1 MPLVCLRR
9 LLRFDA
15 PLSHLLPVWPG
26 RGGGLCSPAA
36 AVGAHSQVTGGP
48 PRQLPE
54 APVVAGGLAGLRG
67 TAGPPLIPA
76 AAVSPRPEPSFPE
89 QGWAREWGPGGG
101 PRRAESVSGCC
112 LSPSNPRGLS
122 DSSVKL
128 GAGRAEVSLGG
139 LGGIK

>member
-54 APVVAGGLAGLRG
+54 APVVAGGSRWPPWNCRAPLDPGRRCQPTSGAVLSGAGLGQR
-67 TAGPPLIPA
+67 
-76 AAVSPRPEPSFPE
+76 V
-89 QGWAREWGPGGG
+89 
-101 PRRAESVSGCC
+101 
-112 LSPSNPRGLS
+112 
-122 DSSVKL
+122 
-128 GAGRAEVSLGG
+128 GAGRGAQTSQVCLRLLLVSLEPPGPQ
-139 LGGIK
+139 